1 MVGVRFEHASRVS
14 VADTSRRVVRHPGRV
29 MLSRREVVIS
39 ALAVG
44 VAGATFAVEGFV
56 IRRSISRFFD
66 LVRDPPYSVPSTEAA
81 IKSGSFVSRARGG
94 RTVGWSI
101 AYPPGERLGLPV
113 VIVLHGRGDSH
124 ATVFDSHA
132 WGRYLVAAVAAGIPP
147 FAVAAADGGD
157 HSYWHRR
164 ADGDDPQLMLLTEFV
179 PLLAQRGL
187 RTSRFG
193 LAGWSMGG
201 YGALLLAE
209 RVGPSRCAAVAVDS
223 PALWR
228 KPSDTAPGAFDN
240 AGDFRRHDVI
250 ADHARLSGIPLRIAI
265 GTSDPFY
272 ETTSAFASE
281 LTPPPATDFGIGG
294 HDVAFWRHSAPLQI
308 AFLGEHLGL
317 R

>member
-1 MVGVRFEHASRVS
+1 VI
-14 VADTSRRVVRHPGRV
+14 
-29 MLSRREVVIS
+29 LSRRQVVIS

-44 VAGATFAVEGFV
+44 VAGGTLVAEGLAFRRFV
-56 IRRSISRFFD
+56 DRFFD
-66 LVRDPPYSVPSTEAA
+66 LATQPPYTLPSTDAA
-81 IKSGSFVSRARGG
+81 VESGSFVSRARAG
-94 RTVGWSI
+94 RTVRWSI
-101 AYPPGERLGLPV
+101 AYPPGERRGLPV

-132 WGRYLVAAVAAGIPP
+132 WGRYLVAAVAGGTAP

-157 HSYWHRR
+157 HTYWHRR
-164 ADGDDPQLMLLTEFV
+164 ANSDDPQLMLLTEFV

-187 RTSRFG
+187 RTDRFG

-209 RVGPSRCAAVAVDS
+209 RIGPSRCAAVAVDS

-240 AGDFRRHDVI
+240 AADFRHHDVI
-250 ADHARLSGIPLRIAI
+250 ADRARLSGIPLRIAI

-272 ETTSAFASE
+272 ETTRALASE
-281 LTPPPATDFGIGG
+281 LTPPPETDFSVGG
-294 HDVAFWRHSAPLQI
+294 HTVAFWRHSAPQQI
-308 AFLGEHLGL
+308 AFLGEHLSGSG
-317 R
+317 